1 MHVLGTPPAL
11 ILSQDQTLQLNADR
25 RREVLPPRRGRELKR
40 YYLVLRLNL
49 ASDLC
54 ARHLVF
60 KEPPDLRE
68 PDQNIEIARYVSSNF
83 ERPALRNRLASW
95 GVTTGV
101 TDPRERYDPSTAN
114 PNTTTAPRSESSAS
128 SRFFRSRQ
136 RLRLLPSPR
145 KSGLAFLARSPLS
158 FP

>member
-1 MHVLGTPPAL
+1 MLTVGERPLR
-11 ILSQDQTLQLNADR
+11 NA
-25 RREVLPPRRGRELKR
+25 RRGRELKR

-68 PDQNIEIARYVSSNF
+68 PDQNIEIAGYVSSNF
-83 ERPALRNRLASW
+83 DRPALRQRQASW

-101 TDPRERYDPSTAN
+101 TGPRERTARLRRTRILRQGRGPSQALRHAFFTLLQFPGRSPSTARAWRRYATSMRN
-114 PNTTTAPRSESSAS
+114 RTNRAAPT
-128 SRFFRSRQ
+128 
-136 RLRLLPSPR
+136 
-145 KSGLAFLARSPLS
+145 
-158 FP
+158 